1 MKKKCLIL
9 KREQLPYTLL
19 NQMNVTMK
27 SKNFKN
33 SFLMIALFSATAA
46 MAQHK
51 YVNTPPEVSPMP
63 MKPEMTEIW
72 EPEVKVI
79 TPAKTLGN
87 APSDA
92 IILFDGKNLD
102 QWVSQKDVSKSAGW
116 KIVDKDYMEVVPSSG
131 AIQTKMA
138 FGDCQ
143 LHLEWSA
150 PDVVL
155 DGGQARG
162 NSGVFFQN
170 RYELQIL
177 DSYNNRT
184 YSNGQAGSIY
194 KDHPPLVNA
203 VKTPLEWNAYD
214 IIYTAPQFKADG
226 RIDAPARITVFLNG
240 VLVQN
245 NTTINGLTLYIG
257 LHNYPSS
264 HGDDVISLQDHDS
277 KNQFRN
283 IWIRKL

>member
-1 MKKKCLIL
+1 
-9 KREQLPYTLL
+9 
-19 NQMNVTMK
+19 MNLTMK
-27 SKNFKN
+27 SKKIKN
-33 SFLMIALFSATAA
+33 SLLTITLFSATIA

-51 YVNTPPEVSPMP
+51 FVNTPPEVSPMP

-72 EPEVKVI
+72 EPAVKVI
-79 TPAKTLGN
+79 TPAKILGN

-92 IILFDGKNLD
+92 IILFDGKNLE
-102 QWVSQKDVSKSAGW
+102 QWVSQKDVTKPAAW
-116 KIVDKDYMEVVPSSG
+116 KIVDKDYMEVVPGSG

-150 PDVVL
+150 PDEVL

-184 YSNGQAGSIY
+184 YANGQAGSIY

-214 IIYTAPQFKADG
+214 VIYTAPRFKADG

-245 NTTINGLTLYIG
+245 NSTINGLTLYIG

-264 HGDDVISLQDHDS
+264 HGEDVISLQDHDS

>member
-1 MKKKCLIL
+1 MFNIEKRTITIVYIL
-9 KREQLPYTLL
+9 S
-19 NQMNVTMK
+19 NQMNLTMK
-27 SKNFKN
+27 SKKMKN
-33 SFLMIALFSATAA
+33 SFLMIALFFATVA

-51 YVNTPPEVSPMP
+51 FVNTPPEVSPMP

-72 EPEVKVI
+72 EPEVKII
-79 TPAKTLGN
+79 TPAKILGN

-102 QWVSQKDVSKSAGW
+102 QWVSQKDVDKPAGW
-116 KIVDKDYMEVVPSSG
+116 KIVDKDYMEVVPGSG
-131 AIQTKMA
+131 AIQTRMT

-214 IIYTAPQFKADG
+214 VIYTAPRFKTDG

-245 NTTINGLTLYIG
+245 NETINGLTLYVG